1 MPYDVRQVPLARS
14 FGSIDRERDGEGRVQ
29 LKRIENK
36 INRQVTFSK
45 RRSGLL
51 KKAHEISVLCDAE
64 IALIIFS
71 AEGKL
76 YEFASNSCM
85 EKILERYERYCYA
98 EKAIACSDPGPQ
110 DNWYRE
116 YAKLKAKVEVL
127 HRSQRHLM
135 GEQLDS
141 LTVKELQ
148 QLEHQLETSMKQ
160 IRSRKT
166 QIMLDSV
173 AELQRKENSLREQNK
188 ILEELMEK
196 QKLMAPSHQA
206 QRQQQ
211 NQLPSSSSSPPS
223 FPISGLMAESNPLP
237 SIGTFRGRGSVDG
250 DAAAQT
256 QVRNTSNLL
265 PPMDAW
271 PSEWLTSIYDLKL

>member
-1 MPYDVRQVPLARS
+1 M
-14 FGSIDRERDGEGRVQ
+14 
-29 LKRIENK
+29 KRIPCESSD
-36 INRQVTFSK
+36 RSPALFK
-45 RRSGLL
+45 RS
-51 KKAHEISVLCDAE
+51 
-64 IALIIFS
+64 
-71 AEGKL
+71 
-76 YEFASNSCM
+76 M

-110 DNWYRE
+110 
-116 YAKLKAKVEVL
+116 
-127 HRSQRHLM
+127 
-135 GEQLDS
+135 
-141 LTVKELQ
+141 
-148 QLEHQLETSMKQ
+148 
-160 IRSRKT
+160 T

-173 AELQRKENSLREQNK
+173 AELQRK
-188 ILEELMEK
+188 LMEK

>member
-1 MPYDVRQVPLARS
+1 MGR
-14 FGSIDRERDGEGRVQ
+14 GRVQ

-64 IALIIFS
+64 VSLIIFS

-76 YEFASNSCM
+76 YEYASNSCM
-85 EKILERYERYCYA
+85 EKILERYERCCYA

-110 DNWYRE
+110 GNWYRE
-116 YAKLKAKVEVL
+116 YAKLKAKFEVL

-166 QIMLDSV
+166 QIMLDFV
-173 AELQRKENSLREQNK
+173 AELQRKEKSLREQNK
-188 ILEELMEK
+188 ILEEELMEK

-211 NQLPSSSSSPPS
+211 NQLPSSSSSPSS
-223 FPISGLMAESNPLP
+223 FPIAGLIAESNPIL
-237 SIGTFRGRGSVDG
+237 SIGTFRGRGSVDSE
-250 DAAAQT
+250 AAAQT
-256 QVRNTSNLL
+256 QVRNTSSLL

-271 PSEWLTSIYDLKL
+271 PSEWLTSMCNLKL